1 MIVVIDYGMGNLHS
15 AFKAFE
21 HLGADVLLSGS
32 PADLRAAEKLV
43 LPGVGAFGDG
53 MENLNRLGLSDAMR
67 EEVLAKK
74 KPILGI
80 CLGMQLLAKD
90 SSELGMHE
98 GLGFID
104 AHVRKLPVNGIRR
117 ASPSSSQTAP
127 QFATGLKLPHVG
139 WNNVKVKE
147 GARLFEKVSADP
159 SFYFVHSFAVECN
172 NPADVAATC
181 EYGKGFAAALQH
193 ENIFAT
199 QFHPEKS
206 QKDGLRI
213 LQNFIEF

>member
-21 HLGADVLLSGS
+21 HLGADVLLSGK
-32 PADLRAAEKLV
+32 PEDLRTADKLV

-53 MENLNRLGLSDAMR
+53 MENLGKRGLAGAMR

-74 KPILGI
+74 KPLLGI
-80 CLGMQLLAKD
+80 CLGMQLLARD
-90 SSELGMHE
+90 STELGMHE

-104 AHVRKLPVNGIRR
+104 AHVRKLDVEG
-117 ASPSSSQTAP
+117 
-127 QFATGLKLPHVG
+127 FGLKVPHVG

-147 GARLFEKVSADP
+147 GAKLFGKVSADP
-159 SFYFVHSFAVECN
+159 SFYFVHSYAVQCS
-172 NPADVAATC
+172 NPEDVAATC
-181 EYGKGFAAALQH
+181 GYGKEFAAALEH
-193 ENIFAT
+193 GNIFAT

-206 QKDGLRI
+206 QKDGLRV
-213 LQNFIEF
+213 LQNFIDL

>member
-21 HLGADVLLSGS
+21 HLGADVLLSGN

-53 MENLNRLGLSDAMR
+53 MENLRKFGLVEAMN
-67 EEVLAKK
+67 EAVLAKK

-90 SSELGMHE
+90 SEELGMHE

-104 AHVRKLPVNGIRR
+104 AHVRKLEVDG
-117 ASPSSSQTAP
+117 S
-127 QFATGLKLPHVG
+127 GLKVPHVG
-139 WNNVKVKE
+139 WNNVKITP
-147 GARLFEKVSADP
+147 GAKLFEKVSADP

-181 EYGKGFAAALQH
+181 EYGKGFASALQH

-206 QKDGLRI
+206 QKDGLR
-213 LQNFIEF
+213 